1 MNTFS
6 RQAACTWTVLSV
18 NVEGVARIALAQIAA
33 VGVDADVFT
42 LMISFTLVN
51 VWTELD
57 KSMNRPRNALILI
70 SFIKHEFPKQI
81 DNHIDRRGAMFS
93 LDNRG
98 EPGGGHGNA
107 LFTNNGCP

>member
-18 NVEGVARIALAQIAA
+18 NVEGVARIALADIAA

-57 KSMNRPRNALILI
+57 KSMNRPRNALIYLTDI
-70 SFIKHEFPKQI
+70 VYKTRVSK
-81 DNHIDRRGAMFS
+81 
-93 LDNRG
+93 
-98 EPGGGHGNA
+98 
-107 LFTNNGCP
+107 TNWQS